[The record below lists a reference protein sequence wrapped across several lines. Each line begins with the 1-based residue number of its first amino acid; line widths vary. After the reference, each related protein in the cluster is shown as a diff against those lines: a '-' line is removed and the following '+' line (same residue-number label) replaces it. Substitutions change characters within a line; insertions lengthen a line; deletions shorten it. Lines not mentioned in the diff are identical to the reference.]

1 MAKVSDIKEHME
13 VIGSDS
19 GHVGTVDYI
28 KDSDIVLTKSDSPT
42 GAHHHLIPFSWVE
55 KIEGDRVRLNKLA
68 SEAQTEWSEAG
79 DLESRAKGTAL

>member
-1 MAKVSDIKEHME
+1 MATVSEIKEHME
-13 VIGSDS
+13 VVGSDA

-28 KDSDIVLTKSDSPT
+28 KDNDIVLTKGDSPT

-55 KIEGDRVRLNKLA
+55 KVEGDRVHLNKLA

-79 DLESRAKGTAL
+79 DLESRAKGTT